1 MDIVLRKRQITR
13 RIILMRCQSVL
24 CRLRREHSDINPFYF
39 NVNCVRYKT
48 RRQIDIGQTVGLY
61 STIVVGTYLYK
72 SKLFSVYQID
82 WKLRSADYVGRP
94 FCFCS
99 VSYFFY
105 YSFLFLFT
113 ATCVSRLLHYFSPNL
128 NEIWHVDSP

>member
-1 MDIVLRKRQITR
+1 MYQDF
-13 RIILMRCQSVL
+13 CAA
-24 CRLRREHSDINPFYF
+24 D
-39 NVNCVRYKT
+39 VN
-48 RRQIDIGQTVGLY
+48 L
-61 STIVVGTYLYK
+61 L
-72 SKLFSVYQID
+72 
-82 WKLRSADYVGRP
+82 LRSADYVGRP